1 MASSG
6 PQIARR
12 SEDGPAPL
20 SFAQELVWLMD
31 RASPGITAWNVAR
44 AWRISG
50 PLDTVALQAA
60 LDALSVRHEA
70 LRTIFTATDAGPR
83 ALVRPPQPVPIARF
97 DLSDYAEHGLAE
109 AERLVREQAQ
119 TPFDLARQVPLRVM
133 LVQLGPED
141 WVLSLDTHHIVSDSW
156 SKSIVSRELSELYA
170 SFGRGAPPA
179 LEPLPIVFSDFA
191 AWERDAGHTPTLAAS
206 LAYWRTQLSDVAAS
220 LDLPVD
226 RPRAAAPRFEGAGR
240 VAILPRELLEGIK
253 RLGRE
258 HDATL
263 YMTLLAAFATLLGR
277 YSGQDDVVVGS
288 PIAGRSQS
296 ETEGVVG
303 YFANTLVLR
312 TRLDGDPS
320 FAELLA
326 RVRTTCLEAYEHQ
339 EVPAE
344 QLILELQ
351 KDRQLTQAPLF
362 QVTLAMEDTL
372 PDVLG
377 LAGLDARPLDV
388 DLGATKF
395 DLTLRIAETADG
407 LRLSL
412 WYRTDLFLEATA
424 DRLLSHLRTL
434 LEAAVADPKRRCREL
449 PLVSEAERH
458 ALLVE
463 YNATS
468 APIGPAAV
476 HVQFEAAARRLPHA
490 VAVVDDERSH
500 TYAELN
506 AAANRLAHRLIR
518 RGVEPGQPV
527 GLALGRSADSLVAL
541 LGVLKAGAHY
551 VPFDPELP
559 EQRLASLIAESRLH
573 SIVSDSVGRARLQGS
588 GVETIGLDDAE
599 TPSADTDAADPGL
612 PVSLERPAYV
622 VFTSGSTGVPKG
634 VAVTH
639 RNLLN
644 YVTAISARLGV
655 SRSDPWA
662 FATVSPLW
670 VDLGYTAVFP
680 ALCSGG
686 TLHVV
691 GDAVALDAGRL
702 GERMTRGGVDVL
714 KITPTHMA
722 ALSER
727 SDFGALLPRRW
738 LVLGGEACPWNL
750 AERIAGAATC
760 RVLNHYGPT
769 ETTVGACTFAL
780 GEHEFG
786 EARPATVPIGQPL
799 GNVRCYVL
807 DSAGQPLPVG
817 LPGELYIGGAGV
829 AQGYVNRPAESAAR
843 FLLDPFGG
851 PSGGRLYRTGDRVRR
866 LPSGELEFLGRLDD
880 QVKVRG
886 FRVELGE
893 IESVLAQ
900 HPSVARAAAVLRTGG
915 GDARVAAYVVPGSHA
930 TEPPGERDLRAWLQ
944 ERLPDYMVP
953 DAFVVLER
961 LPLGP
966 SGKVDRNALPDSES
980 LAADD
985 ELVAP
990 RTPTEERVAAI
1001 WAELLGVERIGVTA
1015 NFLSLG
1021 FHSILAIRGLNELN
1035 RAFGVRVPLR
1045 SFFDSPTVAQLAAV
1059 VDAEIGRA
1067 EEREFERALREV
1079 DALAPNAG
1087 ARSQTADRS

>member
-1 MASSG
+1 M
-6 PQIARR
+6 RR
-12 SEDGPAPL
+12 TVDGPAPL

-44 AWRISG
+44 AWRIRG
-50 PLDTVALQAA
+50 PLDTAALQAA
-60 LDALSVRHEA
+60 LDALSARHEA
-70 LRTIFTATDAGPR
+70 LRTVFTATDAGPR
-83 ALVRPPQPVPIARF
+83 AVVRPPQPVAIARF
-97 DLSDYAEHGLAE
+97 DLSDYAEHGPAE

-133 LVQLGPED
+133 LVQLGPSD

-156 SKSIVSRELSELYA
+156 SKSIVSRELSQLYA
-170 SFGRGAPPA
+170 SFGGGAPPA
-179 LEPLPIVFSDFA
+179 LEPLPIAFADFA

-206 LAYWRTQLSDVAAS
+206 LAYWRTQLSGVAAS

-240 VAILPRELLEGIK
+240 LAILPRELLEGIK
-253 RLGRE
+253 RLARE

-263 YMTLLAAFATLLGR
+263 YMTLLTAFATLLAR

-312 TRLDGDPS
+312 TRLDGDPT

-326 RVRTTCLEAYEHQ
+326 RVRATCLGAYEHQ

-377 LAGLDARPLDV
+377 LAGLEARPLDV

-395 DLTLRIAETADG
+395 DLTLRIAETSGG

-412 WYRTDLFLEATA
+412 WYRTDLFLGATA
-424 DRLLSHLRTL
+424 DRLLCHLRTL
-434 LEAAVADPKRRCREL
+434 LEAAVADPKRRCRDL
-449 PLVSEAERH
+449 PLVSDTERH

-476 HVQFEAAARRLPHA
+476 HVQFEAAARRSPQA
-490 VAVVDDERSH
+490 VAVADDERSY

-506 AAANRLAHRLIR
+506 AAANRLAHRLLR
-518 RGVEPGQPV
+518 RGLEPAQPI
-527 GLALGRSADSLVAL
+527 GLALRRSARSVGAL
-541 LGVLKAGAHY
+541 LGVLKAGTHY
-551 VPFDPELP
+551 VPLDPELP
-559 EQRLASLIAESRLH
+559 EQRLATLIAESRLRL
-573 SIVSDSVGRARLQGS
+573 IVCDSVSRERLRGS
-588 GVETIGLDDAE
+588 GVEVLCLDGDTGAPA
-599 TPSADTDAADPGL
+599 TAADSAAIDSDAADAGL
-612 PVSLERPAYV
+612 PMSLENPAYV

-686 TLHVV
+686 TLHVI
-691 GDAVALDAGRL
+691 GDEVALDAARL
-702 GERMTRGGVDVL
+702 GERMTRAGIDVL

-722 ALSER
+722 ALTDR
-727 SDFGALLPRRW
+727 SAFGALLPRRW
-738 LVLGGEACPWNL
+738 LILGGEACPWNL
-750 AERIAGAATC
+750 AERIAGAGTC

-769 ETTVGACTFAL
+769 ETTVGATTFAVD
-780 GEHEFG
+780 ERDFG

-807 DSAGQPLPVG
+807 DAAQQPLPVG
-817 LPGELYIGGAGV
+817 IPGELYIGGAGV
-829 AQGYVNRPAESAAR
+829 ARGYVNRPAESAER
-843 FLLDPFGG
+843 FLPDPFGG
-851 PSGGRLYRTGDRVRR
+851 PSAGRLYRTGDRVRR
-866 LPSGELEFLGRLDD
+866 LPSGEVEFLGRLDD

-893 IESVLAQ
+893 IESLLAQ
-900 HPSVARAAAVLRTGG
+900 HPSVARAAVVLRTGG
-915 GDARVAAYVVPGSHA
+915 GDARLAAYVVPTSHA
-930 TEPPGERDLRAWLQ
+930 AEPLAETDLQAWAQ
-944 ERLPDYMVP
+944 QRLPDYMVP

-966 SGKVDRNALPDSES
+966 SGKVDRNALPDPES

>member
-1 MASSG
+1 MATTG
-6 PQIARR
+6 RAIERR
-12 SEDGPAPL
+12 VEDGPAPL
-20 SFAQELVWLMD
+20 SFAQELIWLMD

-44 AWRISG
+44 AWRIRG
-50 PLDTVALQAA
+50 PLDTAALQAA
-60 LDALSVRHEA
+60 LDALSARHDA
-70 LRTIFTATDAGPR
+70 LRTVFTATDAGPR
-83 ALVRPPQPVPIARF
+83 AVVRPPQPVAIARF

-133 LVQLGPED
+133 LVQLGPAD

-170 SFGRGAPPA
+170 ACGRGAAPA
-179 LEPLPIVFSDFA
+179 LAPLPIAFSDFA
-191 AWERDAGHTPTLAAS
+191 AWEREAGHTPTLAAS
-206 LAYWRTQLSDVAAS
+206 LAYWRTELSGVAAT

-226 RPRAAAPRFEGAGR
+226 RPRATAPRFEGAGR
-240 VAILPRELLEGIK
+240 ASILPHALLEGIK
-253 RLGRE
+253 RLARD

-263 YMTLLAAFATLLGR
+263 YMTLLTAFATLLAR

-288 PIAGRSQS
+288 PIAGRSHS

-303 YFANTLVLR
+303 YFANTLILR
-312 TRLDGDPS
+312 TRLDGDPT

-326 RVRTTCLEAYEHQ
+326 RVRATCLGAYEHQ

-362 QVTLAMEDTL
+362 QVILAMEDTL

-377 LAGLDARPLDV
+377 LEGLEARPLDV

-395 DLTLRIAETADG
+395 DLTLRIAEIAGG

-434 LEAAVADPKRRCREL
+434 LEAAVADPTRRCRDL
-449 PLVSEAERH
+449 PIVSDAERH
-458 ALLVE
+458 ALLVD

-476 HVQFEAAARRLPHA
+476 HAQFEAAARRSPQA
-490 VAVVDDERSH
+490 IAVVDDERSY

-506 AAANRLAHRLIR
+506 AAANRLAHRLLR
-518 RGVEPGQPV
+518 QGVEPGQAI
-527 GLALGRSADSLVAL
+527 GLALGRSESSLVGL
-541 LGVLKAGAHY
+541 LGALKAGGHY

-559 EQRLASLIAESRLH
+559 QQRLMSLIAESRLRVVVCG
-573 SIVSDSVGRARLQGS
+573 SASLARFEAS
-588 GVETIGLDDAE
+588 GVETICLDDDEAAA
-599 TPSADTDAADPGL
+599 ADSEATDPGL
-612 PVSLERPAYV
+612 PMSLESIAYV

-644 YVTAISARLGV
+644 YVTAISARMGV
-655 SRSDPWA
+655 SRSDPWT

-686 TLHVV
+686 TLHVI
-691 GDAVALDAGRL
+691 GDAVAMDAARF
-702 GERMTRGGVDVL
+702 GERMTRGEIDVL

-722 ALSER
+722 ALTDR
-727 SDFGALLPRRW
+727 SDFAALLPRRW

-750 AERIAGAATC
+750 VDRIARTGACA
-760 RVLNHYGPT
+760 VLNHYGPT
-769 ETTVGACTFAL
+769 ETTIGACTFAVGERDL
-780 GEHEFG
+780 GDT
-786 EARPATVPIGQPL
+786 RPATVPIGQPL
-799 GNVRCYVL
+799 ANVRCYVL
-807 DSAGQPLPVG
+807 DSAQQPLPIG
-817 LPGELYIGGAGV
+817 IPGELYVGGVGV
-829 AQGYVNRPAESAAR
+829 ARGYVNRPAESAER
-843 FLLDPFGG
+843 FLTDSLGG
-851 PSGGRLYRTGDRVRR
+851 PAGGRLYRTGDRVRR

-900 HPSVARAAAVLRTGG
+900 HPSVARASAVLRAGG
-915 GDARVAAYVVPGSHA
+915 GDARVAAYVVLTSLA
-930 TEPPGERDLRAWLQ
+930 AEPPGERELRAWLQ
-944 ERLPDYMVP
+944 DRLPDYMVP
-953 DAFVVLER
+953 DSFVVLER

-966 SGKVDRNALPDSES
+966 SGKVDRSALPDPES

-1015 NFLSLG
+1015 NFLALG

-1045 SFFDSPTVAQLAAV
+1045 SFFDSPSVAQLAAV
-1059 VDAEIGRA
+1059 VDTEIQRA
-1067 EEREFERALREV
+1067 EEREFERALREI
-1079 DALAPNAG
+1079 DALAPSDG
-1087 ARSQTADRS
+1087 ARAQTAERS